1 MHDFTQ
7 EHLNA
12 YSRYLRTER
21 NASAYTL
28 KSYQTDLAQLFSY
41 LKEEFGR
48 DLSIEDIDRSS
59 IRMWLGHL
67 ADEDCASSTLN
78 RKAAAVRSFFKFLFK
93 RGLINDNPARLLTL
107 PKKRRILPKT
117 VHTEDIRRMMD
128 LTDGPGSNPLNRANG
143 AAGAVGSADSVGSSG
158 AAGSNESAGA
168 HEPNATGANELHT
181 SGETNS
187 ASSPVTF
194 QDRAILELFYS
205 TGIRLSEC
213 TSLSIHQL
221 DLKRKQITVLG
232 KGNKERTIPVGRFAL
247 EALNKHL
254 KTRVQLFGD
263 RTDEDAKR
271 ALFLAPG
278 GQRAYPRYIQRRVQ
292 HYLMQASEVTQK
304 SPHVLRHS
312 FATHLLNAGAD
323 IRMIKELLGHANLSA
338 TQIYTH
344 TGVERLKK
352 VYEKA
357 HPRGESYRMPVSA
370 KTSTQKVHPKDRH

>member
-7 EHLNA
+7 EHLEA
-12 YSRYLRTER
+12 YTRYLRTER
-21 NASAYTL
+21 NASVHTL
-28 KSYQTDLAQLFSY
+28 KSYQTDLTQFFSH
-41 LKEEFGR
+41 LTEGFGR
-48 DLSIEDIDRSS
+48 DLPVEDIDRAS

-78 RKAAAVRSFFKFLFK
+78 RKAAAIRSFFKFLYK

-107 PKKRRILPKT
+107 PKKRRVLPKT

-128 LTDGPGSNPLNRANG
+128 LTDGPLPNRLDGASGSIESSELNASRKPN
-143 AAGAVGSADSVGSSG
+143 SV
-158 AAGSNESAGA
+158 
-168 HEPNATGANELHT
+168 L
-181 SGETNS
+181 
-187 ASSPVTF
+187 SPVAL

-213 TSLSIHQL
+213 TSLSIPQL
-221 DLKRKQITVLG
+221 DLKRKQVTVLG

-247 EALNKHL
+247 EALKKHL

-263 RTDEDAKR
+263 RTDEDARR

-292 HYLMQASEVTQK
+292 HYLIQASEVTQK

-357 HPRGESYRMPVSA
+357 HPRGESYPLPVSA
-370 KTSTQKVHPKDRH
+370 KTSTQKRSP